1 MNIYIQF
8 IYIVIESFILCY
20 IIIKLENTFRKR
32 KKLNDVIGGLV
43 MGVHQYFKRLSD
55 LEKLIRLPGKFKYFE
70 HNVAAH
76 SFKVTKIAQY
86 LGTVEEYHGKEVDWK
101 SLYEKALNHD
111 FAEIFTG
118 DIKTPVKYAS
128 GELKKLF
135 SQVEEE
141 MVDTFITEEI
151 PEKYRDIYRQRLQE
165 GKDDS
170 LEGQILAVADKI
182 DLLYETFGEIQKR
195 NPEPLFFEIY
205 EMSLETIMQFDH
217 LYSVQDFIENIIPEM
232 LTEKFIPRSELR
244 ETTMQILNNKKA

>member
-1 MNIYIQF
+1 
-8 IYIVIESFILCY
+8 
-20 IIIKLENTFRKR
+20 
-32 KKLNDVIGGLV
+32 

-86 LGTVEEYHGKEVDWK
+86 LGTVEEQHGNTIDWK

-111 FAEIFTG
+111 FSEVFTG

-128 GELKKLF
+128 SDLKKLF

-141 MVDTFITEEI
+141 MVDNFIREEF
-151 PEKYRDIYRQRLQE
+151 PEEYQDVYRERLQE

-195 NPEPLFFEIY
+195 NPDSLFFEIY

-217 LYSVQDFIENIIPEM
+217 LVSVQDFIDNVIPEM
-232 LTEKFIPRSELR
+232 LTENFIPRSELR
-244 ETTMQILNNKKA
+244 ELTMSILNKRDG

>member
-1 MNIYIQF
+1 
-8 IYIVIESFILCY
+8 
-20 IIIKLENTFRKR
+20 
-32 KKLNDVIGGLV
+32 
-43 MGVHQYFKRLSD
+43 MGIHQYYKRLSD
-55 LEKLIRLPGKFKYFE
+55 MEKLIRLPGKFKYFE

-86 LGTVEEYHGKEVDWK
+86 LGTVEEYNGNVIDWK

-111 FAEIFTG
+111 FAEVFTG

-128 GELKKLF
+128 RELKMFF

-141 MVDTFITEEI
+141 MVENFIKEEI
-151 PEKYRDIYRQRLQE
+151 PEQYRDIYRQRLQE

-217 LYSVQDFIENIIPEM
+217 LASVHDFIDNVIPEM
-232 LTEKFIPRSELR
+232 LTENFIPRTELR
-244 ETTMQILNNKKA
+244 ETTMTILNKRNRGK

>member
-1 MNIYIQF
+1 
-8 IYIVIESFILCY
+8 
-20 IIIKLENTFRKR
+20 
-32 KKLNDVIGGLV
+32 

-55 LEKLIRLPGKFKYFE
+55 LETLIRLPGKFKYFE

-86 LGTVEEYHGKEVDWK
+86 LGTVEEYRGSTVDWK

-141 MVDTFITEEI
+141 MVDTFISEEI
-151 PEKYRDIYRQRLQE
+151 PEHFQNIYRERLQE

-170 LEGQILAVADKI
+170 LEGQILSVADKI
-182 DLLYETFGEIQKR
+182 DLLYETLGEIQKR

-217 LYSVQDFIENIIPEM
+217 LYSVQDFIEHIIPEM
-232 LTEKFIPRSELR
+232 LQEKYIPKSELYD
-244 ETTMQILNNKKA
+244 TTMSIINKRNE

>member
-1 MNIYIQF
+1 
-8 IYIVIESFILCY
+8 
-20 IIIKLENTFRKR
+20 
-32 KKLNDVIGGLV
+32 

-86 LGTVEEYHGKEVDWK
+86 LATVEEHHGNEIDWK

-111 FAEIFTG
+111 FAEVFTG

-128 GELKKLF
+128 RDLKKLF

-141 MVDTFITEEI
+141 MVDNFIREEF
-151 PEKYRDIYRQRLQE
+151 PEEYQDVYRERLQE

-195 NPEPLFFEIY
+195 NPDSLFFEIY

-217 LYSVQDFIENIIPEM
+217 LVPVQDFIENVIPEM
-232 LTEKFIPRSELR
+232 LTENFIPRSELR
-244 ETTMQILNNKKA
+244 ELTMSILNKRDG

>member
-1 MNIYIQF
+1 
-8 IYIVIESFILCY
+8 
-20 IIIKLENTFRKR
+20 
-32 KKLNDVIGGLV
+32 

-86 LGTVEEYHGKEVDWK
+86 LATVEEHHGNSIDWK

-111 FAEIFTG
+111 FAEVFTG

-128 GELKKLF
+128 RDLKKLF

-141 MVDTFITEEI
+141 MVDNFIREEF
-151 PEKYRDIYRQRLQE
+151 PEEYQDVYRERLQE

-195 NPEPLFFEIY
+195 NPDSLFFEIY

-217 LYSVQDFIENIIPEM
+217 LVSVQDFIENVIPEM
-232 LTEKFIPRSELR
+232 LTENFIPRSELR
-244 ETTMQILNNKKA
+244 ELTMSILNKRDG

>member
-1 MNIYIQF
+1 
-8 IYIVIESFILCY
+8 
-20 IIIKLENTFRKR
+20 
-32 KKLNDVIGGLV
+32 

-86 LGTVEEYHGKEVDWK
+86 LATVEEHHGNEIDWK

-111 FAEIFTG
+111 FAEVFTG
-118 DIKTPVKYAS
+118 DIKTPVKYAIRD
-128 GELKKLF
+128 LKKLF

-141 MVDTFITEEI
+141 MVDNFIREEF
-151 PEKYRDIYRQRLQE
+151 PEEYQDVYRERLQE

-195 NPEPLFFEIY
+195 NPDSLFFEIY

-217 LYSVQDFIENIIPEM
+217 LVSVQDFIENVIPEM
-232 LTEKFIPRSELR
+232 LTENFIPRSELR
-244 ETTMQILNNKKA
+244 ELTMSILNKRDG

>member
-1 MNIYIQF
+1 
-8 IYIVIESFILCY
+8 
-20 IIIKLENTFRKR
+20 
-32 KKLNDVIGGLV
+32 

-86 LGTVEEYHGKEVDWK
+86 LATVEEHHGNEIDWK

-111 FAEIFTG
+111 FAEVFTG

-128 GELKKLF
+128 RDLKKLF

-141 MVDTFITEEI
+141 MVDNFIREEV
-151 PEKYRDIYRQRLQE
+151 PEEYQDVYRERLQE

-195 NPEPLFFEIY
+195 NPDSLFFEIY

-217 LYSVQDFIENIIPEM
+217 LVSVQDFIENVIPEM
-232 LTEKFIPRSELR
+232 LTENFIPRSELR
-244 ETTMQILNNKKA
+244 ELTMSILNKRDG